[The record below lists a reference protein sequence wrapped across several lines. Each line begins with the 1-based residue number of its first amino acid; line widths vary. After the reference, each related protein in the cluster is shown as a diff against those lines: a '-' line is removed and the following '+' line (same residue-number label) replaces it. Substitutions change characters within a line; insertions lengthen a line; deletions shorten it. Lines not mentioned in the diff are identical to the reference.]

1 MERKAVAVGGG
12 RMLKWG
18 LLVGVAAVGLVLD
31 QITKR
36 LAEARMPL
44 GRVYELLP
52 FLSLQRT
59 QNTGVS
65 FGMLQGRTWL
75 IALATVVAVVII
87 VTFVH
92 MEKRPVT
99 AGVVGGLVLAG
110 ALGNNVIDR
119 LRQGY
124 VTDFIKFPYWPNFNV
139 ADILLVVGVALL
151 ILLLVRGFMAA
162 EKSAAEEVVA
172 EEAAGKVEKAGKAGS
187 LEEGRPW
194 ESGER
199 R

>member
-52 FLSLQRT
+52 FLALQRT

-99 AGVVGGLVLAG
+99 AGVVGARTRRGVGKQRDRSA
-110 ALGNNVIDR
+110 APRVCDR
-119 LRQGY
+119 LH
-124 VTDFIKFPYWPNFNV
+124 
-139 ADILLVVGVALL
+139 
-151 ILLLVRGFMAA
+151 
-162 EKSAAEEVVA
+162 
-172 EEAAGKVEKAGKAGS
+172 
-187 LEEGRPW
+187 
-194 ESGER
+194 
-199 R
+199 